1 MAPWKNGIILLSL
14 GINSMEKKDS
24 SINLKLLHEKLDPV
38 NEVAL
43 IRLKSTLHS
52 VISKAFLSL
61 TIISGFQKKTCF
73 LPRYELM

>member
-1 MAPWKNGIILLSL
+1 
-14 GINSMEKKDS
+14 MEKKDS

-52 VISKAFLSL
+52 VISKAFLTRPKPL
-61 TIISGFQKKTCF
+61 GG
-73 LPRYELM
+73 PRSSHR